1 MLFSDIYSEITQNAE
16 ASLRERGSK
25 FLAYSYIVYNEL
37 EVKKHLNE
45 LKSKYPDA
53 THHCYAY
60 VIGQGGE
67 AQRANDDGEP
77 SNSAGRPILRAILSK
92 QLTNVLVVVV
102 RYFGGTLLGIPGL
115 IESYG
120 AAAAMVLNESGKVEK
135 MMEEQFL
142 MTTDFQ
148 HEQEIHRILNQF
160 QVRILNREY
169 TEEVIYTIAIRKNQ
183 VMQFEKIANDSYL
196 VDVKNNLQKAD

>member
-1 MLFSDIYSEITQNAE
+1 MLFSDTYNEITQNAE

-25 FLAYSYIVYNEL
+25 FLAYSYIVYNES

-60 VIGQGGE
+60 VIGQGSE

-120 AAAAMVLNESGKVEK
+120 ASATMVLNESGKVEK

-160 QVRILNREY
+160 QVRILKREY
-169 TEEVIYTIAIRKNQ
+169 TEKVIYTIAIRKNQ
-183 VMQFEKIANDSYL
+183 VMQFEKMTGDSYL
-196 VDVKNNLQKAD
+196 VNLQINK

>member
-1 MLFSDIYSEITQNAE
+1 MLFSDTYSEITQNAE

>member
-1 MLFSDIYSEITQNAE
+1 M
-16 ASLRERGSK
+16 
-25 FLAYSYIVYNEL
+25 
-37 EVKKHLNE
+37 
-45 LKSKYPDA
+45 KSKYPDA

-60 VIGQGGE
+60 VIGQGSE

-120 AAAAMVLNESGKVEK
+120 ASATMVLNESGKVEK

-160 QVRILNREY
+160 QVRILKREY
-169 TEEVIYTIAIRKNQ
+169 TEKVIYTIAIRKNQ
-183 VMQFEKIANDSYL
+183 VMQFEKMTGDSYL
-196 VDVKNNLQKAD
+196 VNLQINK

>member
-1 MLFSDIYSEITQNAE
+1 
-16 ASLRERGSK
+16 
-25 FLAYSYIVYNEL
+25 
-37 EVKKHLNE
+37 
-45 LKSKYPDA
+45 
-53 THHCYAY
+53 
-60 VIGQGGE
+60 
-67 AQRANDDGEP
+67 
-77 SNSAGRPILRAILSK
+77 
-92 QLTNVLVVVV
+92 
-102 RYFGGTLLGIPGL
+102 
-115 IESYG
+115 
-120 AAAAMVLNESGKVEK
+120 MVLNESGKVEK
-135 MMEEQFL
+135 MMEEQFF

>member
-1 MLFSDIYSEITQNAE
+1 MLFSDTYNEITQNAE
-16 ASLRERGSK
+16 SSLRERGSK

-60 VIGQGGE
+60 VIGQGSE

-120 AAAAMVLNESGKVEK
+120 ASASLVLGQSGHIEK

-160 QVRILNREY
+160 QVRIINREY
-169 TEEVIYTIAIRKNQ
+169 TEKVVYTIAIRKNQ
-183 VMQFEKIANDSYL
+183 VMQFEKITNDSYL
-196 VDVKNNLQKAD
+196 IDVKNNL

>member
-1 MLFSDIYSEITQNAE
+1 MLFSDTYNEISQNTE

-37 EVKKHLNE
+37 EVKKQLNE

-60 VIGQGGE
+60 VIGQGSE

-77 SNSAGRPILRAILSK
+77 SNSAGRPILRSILSK

-120 AAAAMVLNESGKVEK
+120 AAAALVLNQSGKVEK
-135 MMEEQFL
+135 MMEEHFS

-148 HEQEIHRILNQF
+148 HEQEIHRILNHF

-169 TEEVIYTIAIRKNQ
+169 SEKVQYTIAIRKNQ
-183 VMQFEKIANDSYL
+183 VMQFEKITNDSYL
-196 VDVKNNLQKAD
+196 IDVKNNL

>member
-120 AAAAMVLNESGKVEK
+120 TAAAMVLNESGKVEK

>member
-1 MLFSDIYSEITQNAE
+1 M
-16 ASLRERGSK
+16 
-25 FLAYSYIVYNEL
+25 
-37 EVKKHLNE
+37 
-45 LKSKYPDA
+45 
-53 THHCYAY
+53 
-60 VIGQGGE
+60 IGQGGE

-196 VDVKNNLQKAD
+196 VNLQINK

>member
-1 MLFSDIYSEITQNAE
+1 MLFSDTYNEITQNAE

-25 FLAYSYIVYNEL
+25 FLAYSYIVYNES

-60 VIGQGGE
+60 VIGQGSE

-120 AAAAMVLNESGKVEK
+120 GSAALVLNESGKVEK

-169 TEEVIYTIAIRKNQ
+169 NENVIYTIAIRKNQ
-183 VMQFEKIANDSYL
+183 VMQFEKMAGDSYL
-196 VDVKNNLQKAD
+196 VNLQINK

>member
-1 MLFSDIYSEITQNAE
+1 MLFSDTYFEIEQNKE

-25 FLAYSYIVYNEL
+25 FIAYSFLVSNEL
-37 EVKKHLNE
+37 EVKKYLQE

-53 THHCYAY
+53 THHCYAF
-60 VIGQGGE
+60 VLGQGGQ

-77 SNSAGRPILRAILSK
+77 SNSAGRPILRAILSQ

-120 AAAAMVLNESGKVEK
+120 ASANMVLVESGKVEK
-135 MMEEQFL
+135 MMEESFS
-142 MTTDFQ
+142 MCTDFQ

-160 QVRILNREY
+160 QVRIIDREY
-169 TEEVIYTIAIRKNQ
+169 TDKVKYTIAIRKNQ
-183 VMQFEKIANDSYL
+183 VPHFEKLAKDSYL
-196 VDVKNNLQKAD
+196 IDVKVIL

>member
-135 MMEEQFL
+135 MMEEQFFI
-142 MTTDFQ
+142 TTDFQ

>member
-1 MLFSDIYSEITQNAE
+1 MLFSDTYNEITQNAE

-60 VIGQGGE
+60 VIGQGSE

-77 SNSAGRPILRAILSK
+77 SNSAGRPIMRAILSK

-120 AAAAMVLNESGKVEK
+120 GSAALVLNESGKVEK

-169 TEEVIYTIAIRKNQ
+169 TEKVIYTIAIRKNQ
-183 VMQFEKIANDSYL
+183 VMQFEKMTDDSYL
-196 VDVKNNLQKAD
+196 VNLQINK

>member
-1 MLFSDIYSEITQNAE
+1 MLFSDTYNEITQNAE

-37 EVKKHLNE
+37 EVKKQLNE

-60 VIGQGGE
+60 VIGQGSE

-77 SNSAGRPILRAILSK
+77 SNSAGRPILRSILSK
-92 QLTNVLVVVV
+92 QLTNVLVVIV

-120 AAAAMVLNESGKVEK
+120 AAAALVLNQSGKVEK
-135 MMEEQFL
+135 MMEEQFS

-148 HEQEIHRILNQF
+148 HEQEIHRILNHF

-169 TEEVIYTIAIRKNQ
+169 SDKVQYTIAIRKNQ
-183 VMQFEKIANDSYL
+183 VMQFEKMTNDSYL
-196 VDVKNNLQKAD
+196 VDVKNNL

>member
-1 MLFSDIYSEITQNAE
+1 MLFSDTYNEVVQNAE

-37 EVKKHLNE
+37 EVKKYLSE
-45 LKSKYPDA
+45 LKSQYPDA

-60 VIGQGGE
+60 VIGQGSE

-77 SNSAGRPILRAILSK
+77 SNSAGKPILRAILSK

-120 AAAAMVLNESGKVEK
+120 ASAALVLSHSGKLEK
-135 MMEEQFL
+135 MMEEQFS
-142 MTTDFQ
+142 MATDFQ

-169 TEEVIYTIAIRKNQ
+169 NEKVIYTIAIRKNQ
-183 VMQFEKIANDSYL
+183 VMLFEKITNDSYL
-196 VDVKNNLQKAD
+196 VNLQINK

>member
-1 MLFSDIYSEITQNAE
+1 MLFSDTYNEITQNAE

-25 FLAYSYIVYNEL
+25 FLAYSFIVFNES

-45 LKSKYPDA
+45 LKLKYPDA
-53 THHCYAY
+53 THNCYAY

-120 AAAAMVLNESGKVEK
+120 GSATLVLNESGKVEK

-148 HEQEIHRILNQF
+148 HEQEIHRIINQF
-160 QVRILNREY
+160 QVRILDREY
-169 TEEVIYTIAIRKNQ
+169 NEKVIYTIALRKNQ
-183 VMQFEKIANDSYL
+183 VMQFEKMTGDSYL
-196 VDVKNNLQKAD
+196 VDVKINL

>member
-1 MLFSDIYSEITQNAE
+1 MLFSDTYNEITQNAE

-25 FLAYSYIVYNEL
+25 FLAYSFIVFNES

-45 LKSKYPDA
+45 LKLKYPDA

-92 QLTNVLVVVV
+92 QLTNMLVVVV

-120 AAAAMVLNESGKVEK
+120 GSATLVLNESGKVEK

-148 HEQEIHRILNQF
+148 HEQEIHRIINQF

-169 TEEVIYTIAIRKNQ
+169 NKKVIYTIALRKNQ
-183 VMQFEKIANDSYL
+183 VMQFEKMTGDSYL
-196 VDVKNNLQKAD
+196 IDVKINL

>member
-1 MLFSDIYSEITQNAE
+1 MLFSDTYNEISQNTE

-37 EVKKHLNE
+37 EVKKQLNE

-60 VIGQGGE
+60 VIGQGSE

-120 AAAAMVLNESGKVEK
+120 ASAALVLSHSGKVEK
-135 MMEEQFL
+135 MMEEQFS

-148 HEQEIHRILNQF
+148 HEQEIHRILNHF

-169 TEEVIYTIAIRKNQ
+169 SEKVQYTIAIRKNQ
-183 VMQFEKIANDSYL
+183 VMQFEKITNDSYL
-196 VDVKNNLQKAD
+196 IDVKNNL